1 MHTEGNKPETYAEIV
16 DAQEVGTV
24 GADDKHPPMH
34 LHASVRVP
42 HIACV
47 AMSVLVSR
55 CHHDEVLSWY
65 YGSINNIVYI
75 YFYL

>member
-1 MHTEGNKPETYAEIV
+1 MHTEGNKPETYAATV
-16 DAQEVGTV
+16 VAQAVGTV

-47 AMSVLVSR
+47 AASALVSR
-55 CHHDEVLSWY
+55 CHHDEVLSCY
-65 YGSINNIVYI
+65 YGSINNIVYTFI
-75 YFYL
+75 FD